1 MTRIINIALL
11 ALFIAMPFA
20 ADIGYSKWVK
30 MEQERNQ

>member
-11 ALFIAMPFA
+11 ALLVAAPFA
-20 ADIGYSKWVK
+20 ADVGYSKWVK